1 MDVETKT
8 TAGQVMGIIGIV
20 LAVISLILA
29 FIPCVG
35 VVAFLPA
42 GIAIIFSIISIVQAT
57 NGYGS
62 KGLGIGALVVSIIST
77 LIAALWFAV
86 FSGSL
91 MLDNAFNGNADLEI
105 FGKEFSKKFKND
117 FSSDFEKGFKEGF
130 EDGNVKIRIESDSL
144 EKTLRQ
150 LESGANNFE
159 ITIDEEKNKGK
170 NKVKKTTVITIKPDS
185 IKVTTDE

>member
-35 VVAFLPA
+35 IVAFLPA

-62 KGLGIGALVVSIIST
+62 KGLGIGALVVSIISVI
-77 LIAALWFAV
+77 IAALWFAL
-86 FSGSL
+86 FSGTL
-91 MLDNAFNGNADLEI
+91 MLDDNFKGNAEI
-105 FGKEFSKKFKND
+105 ELFGKEFQKKFKKD
-117 FSSDFEKGFKEGF
+117 FESDFEKGFKEGF

-150 LESGANNFE
+150 LESGAENIE
-159 ITIDEEKNKGK
+159 ITIDEKKNKGK

-185 IKVTTDE
+185 IKINASE